1 MSVATVVM
9 PTLVM
14 KEKLHRLKAEQQ
26 LVKGWLTSN
35 KCIRESLFFKH
46 QNSDKEQVRLFPS
59 DNSNNHTSSNL
70 SIFFIRGFVRAAL
83 LV

>member
-1 MSVATVVM
+1 MN
-9 PTLVM
+9 
-14 KEKLHRLKAEQQ
+14 LKAIGLKRNNNLYKVGSPQIN
-26 LVKGWLTSN
+26 V
-35 KCIRESLFFKH
+35 CIRESLILKH

-70 SIFFIRGFVRAAL
+70 SIFFIRGFVRAAF